1 MSAVGAFFDM
11 DHTITWANSGLSS
24 VKFARKQGLVPASH
38 LVRSVF
44 KIILYRLSLLDI
56 EQWYEKNMAM
66 LSGTSLN
73 DMDHF
78 CSLWF
83 EKMMKK
89 TIYREAVDLI
99 QSHRDRGHRVAVI
112 SNSPCFF
119 VKPVADILDIPDM
132 ICTEVEAKDGILTGR
147 LVKPLC
153 YGDGKRA
160 YALRWAGLT
169 GIDLSQSYFYT
180 DSFFDIPLMKTVGH
194 PVATNPDIRLRRVAL
209 AYGWPVLTFAR
220 VSAFE

>member
-1 MSAVGAFFDM
+1 MGVIAAFFDM

-24 VKFARKQGLVPASH
+24 VKFAREQGLVPASH
-38 LVRSVF
+38 LVMSVF

-73 DMDHF
+73 DMNHF

-83 EKMMKK
+83 EAVMKK
-89 TIYREAVDLI
+89 TIYREAADLI
-99 QSHRDRGHRVAVI
+99 LSHRDRGHRVAVI
-112 SNSPCFF
+112 SNSPPFF
-119 VKPVADILDIPDM
+119 VKPLADILDITDV
-132 ICTEVEAKDGILTGR
+132 ICTEVEARDGILTGR

-153 YGDGKRA
+153 YGEGKRV

-194 PVATNPDIRLRRVAL
+194 PVATNPDMRLRRAAL
-209 AYGWPVLTFAR
+209 AYGWPVLKFAR
-220 VSAFE
+220 VAAFE